1 MVQIATVFTNFFQ
14 VALSVYF
21 TAGSVYFTAFYC
33 WVLRY
38 FNHGKK

>member
-21 TAGSVYFTAFYC
+21 TAGLYVILIMAKSNLL
-33 WVLRY
+33 W
-38 FNHGKK
+38 